1 MIFAN
6 SPKKKNGSSR
16 QKPAIPEGLMDIL
29 PAQARRRRLLESRLR
44 GAFENRGFGEVIC
57 PTFEF
62 YDLLAIEAGSS
73 VKRDMVRF
81 MGGDGRLL
89 SLRPEMTTA
98 IARVVAQRLDPAD
111 EPHRLYYLA
120 NVFREHQGRQSQP
133 REFWQAGVEQ
143 VGGGGLRDDLEVVGL
158 FIEALESA
166 GLTGFQVGLGRIDF
180 LDGSLRALEIPES
193 DRECLRS
200 ALAARSLVDYRSA
213 VGGLNVDDR
222 IADRLL
228 ALPTLRG
235 GAEILETAADLAIGD
250 EAQAAVERI
259 AELLTLLKGEGLAD
273 RLIIDLGIVRDFDYY
288 TGMVFEA
295 YLPGLGTPVGG
306 GGRYDNLLAEFGY
319 PAPAAGFA
327 FGIEKLERALAAP
340 SKGTSKEI
348 ER

>member
-1 MIFAN
+1 MIFAH
-6 SPKKKNGSSR
+6 SSKKKNGSAR

-29 PAQARRRRLLESRLR
+29 PAQAKRRRLLESRLR

-81 MGGDGRLL
+81 MGADGRLL

-120 NVFREHQGRQSQP
+120 NVFREHQARQSQP

-143 VGGGGLRDDLEVVGL
+143 VGGGGLADDLEVVAL
-158 FIEALESA
+158 FIEALDSA

-180 LDGSLRALEIPES
+180 LDGSLRALKIPETNR
-193 DRECLRS
+193 DRLRS
-200 ALAARSLVDYRSA
+200 ALGARSLVAYHRA
-213 VGGLNVDDR
+213 VSDLDVDAR
-222 IADRLL
+222 VADKLL

-235 GAEILETAADLAIGD
+235 GEEVLEAAAALAIGD
-250 EAQAAVERI
+250 EAQAAVDQI
-259 AELLTLLKGEGLAD
+259 AELLRLLKGEGLAG
-273 RLIIDLGIVRDFDYY
+273 RIVIDLGIVRDFDYY
-288 TGMVFEA
+288 TGIVFEA

-319 PAPAAGFA
+319 RAPAAGFA
-327 FGIEKLERALAAP
+327 FGLEKLERALAVLLE
-340 SKGTSKEI
+340 GTSKEVG
-348 ER
+348 R